1 MAYTEAEARRL
12 VVEAGKKLLELGLV
26 TREDLVQRIQLYPE
40 AYPETAWEAVPDSG
54 NVIGGADML
63 TSVMVMG

>member
-1 MAYTEAEARRL
+1 M
-12 VVEAGKKLLELGLV
+12 LELGLV